1 MQNAS
6 GNDKRNFDIFACS
19 SSTNVSCPLG
29 VIHIEKKLL
38 TFPNILICRISFL
51 FLPSWYQRLLIVYWW
66 NKTPNVD
73 YINWISD

>member
-1 MQNAS
+1 MPVVM
-6 GNDKRNFDIFACS
+6 I
-19 SSTNVSCPLG
+19 NVILRSLRVVRLRMFPARPLG